1 MHQVDI
7 TDAQT
12 QITQLLE
19 SALQGKE
26 VIITRNNQPILK
38 LIQIPPATKRRQ
50 RGSAKGQI
58 WMAPDFDAPLEDF
71 KEYMERTYFWIR
83 IPFFGSLT
91 IVPN

>member
-1 MHQVDI
+1 MHQIDI

-19 SALQGKE
+19 SALQGEE

-38 LIQIPPATKRRQ
+38 LIQILPVTKRRQ

-58 WMAPDFDAPLEDF
+58 WIAPDFDALLEDF
-71 KEYMERTYFWIR
+71 KEYMLEGK
-83 IPFFGSLT
+83 IPFNRL
-91 IVPN
+91 ILRR